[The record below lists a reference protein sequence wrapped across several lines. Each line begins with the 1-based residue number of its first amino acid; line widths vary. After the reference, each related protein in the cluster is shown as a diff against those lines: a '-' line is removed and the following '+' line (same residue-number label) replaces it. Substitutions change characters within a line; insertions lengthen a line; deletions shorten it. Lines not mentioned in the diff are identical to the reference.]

1 MCGNFATKFVT
12 FFGSV
17 FLARLLSKPD
27 MGLLTYM
34 ENLCSYAYLLMG
46 LGMSNSILR
55 YNIKNEDRGVQKGIA
70 AYSLKRGL
78 LCDLL
83 LIFVVI
89 VINKFYQHNGDFS
102 AAKEL
107 IPILIIALP
116 FQDIINMVQMN
127 ERSFF
132 ANKRY
137 AIFSLGGAFAIVA
150 SRTIG
155 AWKNNLPGVVFAIVI
170 ANFCVALLIATSS
183 YHKYYRKVKIVTI
196 EKNLK
201 KEASAYGIQYMITNG
216 LWGFFMLID
225 IYLLGHISSNAVAVA
240 DYKIAYSFPANMAI
254 FSSAIGIFVASYFIR
269 NENNTEWVKKNYK
282 RLLKEGALLQGA
294 VGVMLYILARPL
306 IWLYG
311 AQYYNTI
318 PLMKILIIGSFIETA
333 FRFPT
338 ANILASI
345 GKVKY
350 NMIISAAGLILEI
363 ILDILLIPRYGA
375 YGIAY
380 ATILVRSLMAVA
392 LFMVFNSLYKIID
405 IV

>member
-1 MCGNFATKFVT
+1 MLYF
-12 FFGSV
+12 
-17 FLARLLSKPD
+17 
-27 MGLLTYM
+27 
-34 ENLCSYAYLLMG
+34 
-46 LGMSNSILR
+46 
-55 YNIKNEDRGVQKGIA
+55 
-70 AYSLKRGL
+70 
-78 LCDLL
+78 
-83 LIFVVI
+83 
-89 VINKFYQHNGDFS
+89 H
-102 AAKEL
+102 
-107 IPILIIALP
+107 
-116 FQDIINMVQMN
+116 
-127 ERSFF
+127 
-132 ANKRY
+132 
-137 AIFSLGGAFAIVA
+137 
-150 SRTIG
+150 
-155 AWKNNLPGVVFAIVI
+155 NLPGVVFAIVI

-183 YHKYYRKVKIVTI
+183 YHKYYRKVKIVII
-196 EKNLK
+196 EKSLK

-318 PLMKILIIGSFIETA
+318 PLMKMLIIGSFIETA